1 MTKIVDPAVEE
12 FEEEPLF
19 AEPTYEE
26 RRPQRGG
33 FLSLFGSRPRY
44 EQPAP
49 QPTRQQAPVSRG
61 GALPAEQPA
70 QEAQFDSQ
78 EDLEIPSFLRR
89 LAN

>member
-1 MTKIVDPAVEE
+1 VADEDD
-12 FEEEPLF
+12 EPLF
-19 AEPTYEE
+19 GETTFED

-44 EQPAP
+44 DAPAP
-49 QPTRQQAPVSRG
+49 RPAARG
-61 GALPAEQPA
+61 GAQPAEA
-70 QEAQFDSQ
+70 QLEQEQTEAQ